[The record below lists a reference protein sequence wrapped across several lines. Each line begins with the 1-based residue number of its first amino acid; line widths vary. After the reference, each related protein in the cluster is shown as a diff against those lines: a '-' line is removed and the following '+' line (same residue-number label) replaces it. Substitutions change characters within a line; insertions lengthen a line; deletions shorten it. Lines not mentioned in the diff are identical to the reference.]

1 MTIISCP
8 GYGAARR
15 QETTTSCCTRT
26 VTCPCIM
33 PEILCVSRTRSHE
46 CSERLEPDIG
56 ELIRPVLRGLRHE
69 VMSVF
74 VMRSSFTHNPVFYHW
89 YATRTCGTSN
99 RTVRSS
105 WDNVCL
111 TCTGGPWTVR
121 NKDDCQ
127 RHG

>member
-56 ELIRPVLRGLRHE
+56 ELIRPVLRGGGGGNAVSLLDAMRMTVLGQYLKGLLRLNQAGGRVIQKKLE
-69 VMSVF
+69 SVKW
-74 VMRSSFTHNPVFYHW
+74 SLW
-89 YATRTCGTSN
+89 
-99 RTVRSS
+99 
-105 WDNVCL
+105 
-111 TCTGGPWTVR
+111 
-121 NKDDCQ
+121 
-127 RHG
+127 HGQVDKALERLE